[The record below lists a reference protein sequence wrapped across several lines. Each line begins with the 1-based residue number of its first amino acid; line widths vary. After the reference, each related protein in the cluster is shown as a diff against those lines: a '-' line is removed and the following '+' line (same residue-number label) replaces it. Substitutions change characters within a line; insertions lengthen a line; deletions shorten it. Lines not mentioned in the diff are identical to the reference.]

1 MKVFK
6 ILNCKNLNCKMEV
19 GFQSAKTNTDAIIE
33 FCKRFP
39 VYKKDKMFLIA
50 VYFIDESVFMLD
62 FEKLKCGS
70 DKLIPSLLKK
80 FEDNGAAIAKPKGM
94 TADGKYLAVEAKG
107 KENFFLKADFKYF
120 DDEAEFYYKYH
131 ENNVDSNILFV
142 CECGEIVG
150 ILCAVRN
157 VK

>member
-50 VYFIDESVFMLD
+50 VKVDE
-62 FEKLKCGS
+62 
-70 DKLIPSLLKK
+70 
-80 FEDNGAAIAKPKGM
+80 
-94 TADGKYLAVEAKG
+94 
-107 KENFFLKADFKYF
+107 
-120 DDEAEFYYKYH
+120 
-131 ENNVDSNILFV
+131 
-142 CECGEIVG
+142 
-150 ILCAVRN
+150 
-157 VK
+157 